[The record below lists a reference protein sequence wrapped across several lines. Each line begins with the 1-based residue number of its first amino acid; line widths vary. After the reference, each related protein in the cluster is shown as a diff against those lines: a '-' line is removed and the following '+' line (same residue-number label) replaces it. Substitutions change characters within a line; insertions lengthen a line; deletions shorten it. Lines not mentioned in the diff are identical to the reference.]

1 MENPLLGSIAGIA
14 SPKQRNSLMQLIQRM
29 RQPPQPNP
37 MNPVK
42 PGYVG
47 NTQAFRNT
55 AQQGPAQTPYGRPM
69 PPMRVFNKV

>member
-1 MENPLLGSIAGIA
+1 MENPLLGTMAGIA
-14 SPKQRNSLMQLIQRM
+14 SPKQRNTLMQLIQRM

-47 NTQAFRNT
+47 NIQAYRNT
-55 AQQGPAQTPYGRPM
+55 TQQGPTATPFGRPM
-69 PPMRVFNKV
+69 PPMRIFNRV